1 MRRKIKQLAAAGL
14 AALTLLTAPATAQ
27 GQTFTLKFSHAAPA
41 TDLADDHVAALYLKS
56 FLESR
61 SGGRIKVEIFPASQ
75 LGDFRAMV
83 EQVQL
88 GTLEMAHTSVGGI
101 GQFFPEIQVL
111 ELPYIIPTDLVAE
124 RIARS
129 TYMAEMRD
137 AVLKKT
143 GNVRM
148 GSATNTGRFR
158 SFFTTKK
165 EVKSAADLKGVKM
178 RTVDSP
184 VEMEFVRFL
193 GGNPTPVVWGELFTS
208 LKTNVVEGTKN
219 AATDIIPSNMH
230 DALKFV
236 VLDEHSYLWGFNWV
250 SDKWL
255 KSLPP
260 DLQDLVADGL
270 QQMADV
276 QFQYNKA
283 YEGKSLE
290 VFAKAGGKIH
300 VPNEVERKSFEAG
313 KDHMKTW
320 FGQKY
325 GKDWIEKLDKAVADA
340 QGAITRERGAWLN
353 R

>member
-1 MRRKIKQLAAAGL
+1 MLKHLVAAALAATLWSAPSL
-14 AALTLLTAPATAQ
+14 AQP
-27 GQTFTLKFSHAAPA
+27 FTLKFSHAAPA
-41 TDLADDHVAALYLKS
+41 TDNADDHVAALYLKS

-61 SGGRIKVEIFPASQ
+61 SGGRIKVQIFPASQ

-111 ELPYIIPTDLVAE
+111 ELPYIIPNDLVAE
-124 RIARS
+124 RLSRS
-129 TYMAEMRD
+129 AFMAEMRD

-193 GGNPTPVVWGELFTS
+193 GGNPTPIVWGELFTS

-236 VLDEHSYLWGFNWV
+236 VLDEHSYLWGFNWI

-270 QQMADV
+270 LQMADV
-276 QFQYNKA
+276 QFQYNKS

-290 VFAKAGGKIH
+290 IFAKSGGKIH
-300 VPNEVERKSFEAG
+300 VPNPEEKKSFETA
-313 KDHMKTW
+313 KDHMKAW

-325 GKDWIEKLDKAVADA
+325 GKDWVEKLDKAVAEA
-340 QGAITRERGAWLN
+340 QGAINKERGAWFN